1 MIKSIIVKGLNGH
14 LNLDVNVN
22 QDLNIITGCNGAGK
36 TTLLKLLWYMMSS
49 NRELILSEVQFSYVM
64 LKTDAYEFSIE
75 NDFSYSKNSMISQ
88 ARFRYKEYDTMYSV
102 DKKISHDHGM
112 TSEEDSE
119 VLRELNRR
127 ADMREDETIFFP
139 TFRRIE
145 GGFALE
151 RRRRMSYGH
160 SVARNLNDAVEEYS
174 SAMSSRRHKFV
185 ASISTSDIE
194 ELLMR
199 KYADVSEKTNSL
211 YLDFSQ
217 FIMTQMEQ
225 ESENETITAIKI
237 RDSIRKRLSI
247 VNENRAKLMR
257 PFDVLTEL
265 MQAVF
270 KDKGVKVSQNIAF
283 GLAKKA
289 IAARILSAGEKQM
302 FGFLSYNAFA
312 DNATIFIDEPELS
325 LHVDWQRILF
335 RMLMKQGSTNQFII
349 ATHSPFIYS
358 QYPQK
363 ELFLDLDRGYSNI
376 GI

>member
-14 LNLDVNVN
+14 LNLDVTVN
-22 QDLNIITGCNGAGK
+22 HDLNIVTGCNGAGK

-49 NRELILSEVQFSYVM
+49 NRELILSEVQFSYVL

-75 NDFSYSKNSMISQ
+75 NDFGGKNSINSQ

-102 DKKISHDHGM
+102 DKKISHDRGM

-127 ADMREDETIFFP
+127 ADVRDDETIFFP

-151 RRRRMSYGH
+151 RRSRMSYGH

-211 YLDFSQ
+211 YLDFSR

-225 ESENETITAIKI
+225 ESEDETITAIKI
-237 RDSIRKRLSI
+237 RDSIRKRLAI
-247 VNENRAKLMR
+247 VNENREKLMR

-265 MQAVF
+265 MQSVF

-312 DNATIFIDEPELS
+312 DKATIFIDEPELS

-335 RMLMKQGSTNQFII
+335 RMLMRQGSTNQFII

-363 ELFLDLDRGYSNI
+363 ELFLNIDRGYNNI

>member
-112 TSEEDSE
+112 TSEEESE

-174 SAMSSRRHKFV
+174 SAMS
-185 ASISTSDIE
+185 
-194 ELLMR
+194 
-199 KYADVSEKTNSL
+199 
-211 YLDFSQ
+211 
-217 FIMTQMEQ
+217 
-225 ESENETITAIKI
+225 
-237 RDSIRKRLSI
+237 
-247 VNENRAKLMR
+247 
-257 PFDVLTEL
+257 
-265 MQAVF
+265 
-270 KDKGVKVSQNIAF
+270 
-283 GLAKKA
+283 
-289 IAARILSAGEKQM
+289 
-302 FGFLSYNAFA
+302 
-312 DNATIFIDEPELS
+312 
-325 LHVDWQRILF
+325 
-335 RMLMKQGSTNQFII
+335 
-349 ATHSPFIYS
+349 
-358 QYPQK
+358 
-363 ELFLDLDRGYSNI
+363 
-376 GI
+376 

>member
-1 MIKSIIVKGLNGH
+1 MIKSIIVKGLNGY
-14 LNLDVNVN
+14 LNLDVTVN
-22 QDLNIITGCNGAGK
+22 HDLNIVTGCNGAGK

-49 NRELILSEVQFSYVM
+49 NRELILSEVQFSYVL

-75 NDFSYSKNSMISQ
+75 NDFGSKNSIITQ

-102 DKKISHDHGM
+102 DKKISHDRGM
-112 TSEEDSE
+112 TSDEDFE

-127 ADMREDETIFFP
+127 ADVRDDETIFFP

-151 RRRRMSYGH
+151 RRSRMSYGH
-160 SVARNLNDAVEEYS
+160 SVTRNLNDAVEEYS

-211 YLDFSQ
+211 YLDFSR
-217 FIMTQMEQ
+217 FIMAQMEQ
-225 ESENETITAIKI
+225 ESENETLTAMKI
-237 RDSIRKRLSI
+237 RDSIRDRLAI
-247 VNENRAKLMR
+247 VNKNREKLMR

-265 MQAVF
+265 MQTVF

-312 DNATIFIDEPELS
+312 DKATIFIDEPELS

-335 RMLMKQGSTNQFII
+335 RMLMRQGSTNQFII

-363 ELFLDLDRGYSNI
+363 ELFLNIDRGYNNI

>member
-1 MIKSIIVKGLNGH
+1 MIKSIIVKGLNGY
-14 LNLDVNVN
+14 LDLDVTVN
-22 QDLNIITGCNGAGK
+22 HDLNIVTGCNGAGK

-49 NRELILSEVQFSYVM
+49 NRELILSEVQFSYVL

-75 NDFSYSKNSMISQ
+75 NDFGSKNSIITQ

-102 DKKISHDHGM
+102 DKKISHDRGM
-112 TSEEDSE
+112 ISDEDSE

-127 ADMREDETIFFP
+127 ADVRDDETIFFP

-160 SVARNLNDAVEEYS
+160 SVTRNLNDAVEEYS

-211 YLDFSQ
+211 YLDFSR
-217 FIMTQMEQ
+217 FIMAQMEQ
-225 ESENETITAIKI
+225 ESENETLTAIKI
-237 RDSIRKRLSI
+237 RDSIRDRLAI
-247 VNENRAKLMR
+247 VNKNREKLMR

-265 MQAVF
+265 MQIVF

-312 DNATIFIDEPELS
+312 DKATIFIDEPELS

-335 RMLMKQGSTNQFII
+335 RMLMRQGSTNQFII

-363 ELFLDLDRGYSNI
+363 ELFLNIDRGYNNI